1 MIAGHSS
8 SRGLPFNTAVAAW
21 YDHESDGLAICI
33 LLAAFVAAWTSF
45 HTIAY
50 SATVLHDDLLEVFVW
65 SQHPAAGYSKQ
76 PPLAGLIAT
85 GWFTIFP
92 PADWSFELLAM
103 ANSAIALF
111 AVYLIARRYL
121 NGDKRLLA
129 LLLLLLT
136 PFYQFHSQRFS
147 TNQTLL
153 STWPIATYCFL
164 RAFESR
170 GLAWSAAA
178 GVTAALAMLGKYY
191 SIYLIASFV
200 IAALWHP
207 RRWEY
212 LRSPAPWVSILT
224 GLAVL
229 APHLYWLMT
238 TGPGPFKYAMAVHGS
253 GSIAEGLKAAL
264 AYAAG
269 GLAYVLLPVAVYLL
283 ALRPDRRVFASAMWP
298 DDPDRRMLVLLLAA
312 QLLLP
317 MLTAPVIGIK
327 LTSLWTMSAW
337 FLLPIVLLGPP
348 QLTLPRAAAVRV
360 ALGVAV
366 VTVVVLAAAP
376 VVAWI
381 RYEKDSK
388 NDRAYYRV
396 LGKELTRY
404 WRTAMQRPL
413 TIVSGDLSVAQ
424 AVSFYSPNH
433 PDNVP
438 LFQGSNPPWITDARL
453 AREGRAEVCFEE
465 DRSCRELAERNTAAH
480 SGVVRAEKELTIS
493 FFGLSRAS
501 VVVLFWMI
509 PPQQ

>member
-1 MIAGHSS
+1 
-8 SRGLPFNTAVAAW
+8 
-21 YDHESDGLAICI
+21 
-33 LLAAFVAAWTSF
+33 
-45 HTIAY
+45 
-50 SATVLHDDLLEVFVW
+50 
-65 SQHPAAGYSKQ
+65 
-76 PPLAGLIAT
+76 AGLIAT

-191 SIYLIASFV
+191 SVYLIASFV

-283 ALRPDRRVFASAMWP
+283 ALRPDRRVFASVMWP

-396 LGKELTRY
+396 LSKELTRY

-424 AVSFYSPNH
+424 AVSFYSY
-433 PDNVP
+433 
-438 LFQGSNPPWITDARL
+438 
-453 AREGRAEVCFEE
+453 
-465 DRSCRELAERNTAAH
+465 
-480 SGVVRAEKELTIS
+480 
-493 FFGLSRAS
+493 
-501 VVVLFWMI
+501 
-509 PPQQ
+509 